1 MIRHLLFDIGGV
13 LLNLDYGP
21 AVERVLPLCDP
32 ALGLNSRSFFG
43 LVERD
48 PMLMDYERG
57 RVPPEEFY
65 RHFAKKA
72 GYRGGYG
79 EFVEAWYHVLSENRP
94 MIEFARELA
103 ARRPITLASNA
114 GVIHH
119 PRMFRDFPSLGF
131 RRGEVISCDI
141 GAVKPERAFYERT
154 LDRLGRRAEECL
166 FLDDRPENVAGAEA
180 CGIRSILH
188 TGAPS
193 SIAAV
198 RAALSE
204 ASR

>member
-48 PMLMDYERG
+48 PMLAEYERG
-57 RVPPEEFY
+57 RVSPEDFH
-65 RHFAKKA
+65 RHFARVT
-72 GYRGGYG
+72 GYRGGYA
-79 EFVEAWYHVLSENRP
+79 EFVETWYHVLSGNQP
-94 MIEFARELA
+94 MIQFARELS
-103 ARRPITLASNA
+103 ARRPVYLASNA

-119 PRMFRDFPSLGF
+119 PRMFRDFPALGF
-131 RRGEVISCDI
+131 RRGEVISCEI

-154 LDRLGRRAEECL
+154 LDRLGLRAAECL

-188 TGAPS
+188 TDASS
-193 SIAAV
+193 SIAALHAV
-198 RAALSE
+198 LQK
-204 ASR
+204 